1 MRKCCANNTV
11 DKDWLYEQYITNGK
25 TRYEISD
32 MSGLTPGRIGTLL
45 QQYGIKRYSVSRHG
59 LVKHPLNAVW
69 NGMKER
75 CSNPLSD
82 NYKWYG
88 GIGISVCD
96 EWQQFKPFYD
106 WAMANGWEP
115 GLTVDRIDGSKNYCP
130 ENCRLISHQQQCRNR
145 TSNVHITVDGITHL
159 QCEWEEIL
167 GLKHKII
174 AKWKY
179 RHGIDYVIDQLR
191 DEISRRKEQI

>member
-45 QQYGIKRYSVSRHG
+45 QQYSI
-59 LVKHPLNAVW
+59 
-69 NGMKER
+69 
-75 CSNPLSD
+75 
-82 NYKWYG
+82 
-88 GIGISVCD
+88 I
-96 EWQQFKPFYD
+96 
-106 WAMANGWEP
+106 
-115 GLTVDRIDGSKNYCP
+115 
-130 ENCRLISHQQQCRNR
+130 
-145 TSNVHITVDGITHL
+145 
-159 QCEWEEIL
+159 

-174 AKWKY
+174 VKWKY